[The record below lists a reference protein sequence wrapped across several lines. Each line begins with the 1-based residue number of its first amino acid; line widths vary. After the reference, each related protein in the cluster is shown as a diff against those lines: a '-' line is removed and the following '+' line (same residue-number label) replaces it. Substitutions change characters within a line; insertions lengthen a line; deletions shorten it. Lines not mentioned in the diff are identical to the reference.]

1 MKNHQGSA
9 GWWKTVLG
17 AAIFAMAVA
26 GGKAWAGSVEA
37 GAAGTTL
44 PASGQA
50 VAPVLTPA
58 PRAVQAK
65 PKSLPVKTRKPA
77 QAKRS
82 PHELQRREWDFQHV
96 KTGQLPKA
104 WKAVSGEWGAGPEP
118 EHPGNRI
125 VHQKTVKRNYQM
137 LLSQQS
143 YANFEFSARLR
154 TDSYEHKTSN
164 WQMGLIFRL
173 ADKRHYYKY
182 RITAANIALLRCTPQ
197 PAGVLPD
204 YLGATPA
211 ASATGRSGKPDEQIV
226 LILPF
231 SGRTDTWYTLGAAGY
246 GERLV
251 LKLDGR
257 ELRMLQDPAAG
268 YGRVGVFT
276 YKTRAF
282 VDDFRLFYYPTPE
295 LTTGVMVTK
304 RSFTP
309 RKDRELLIY
318 YVNPA
323 DGEVQVRV
331 LDGKGNVFHILTQG
345 QHSAGLNSITWD
357 AQGLLG
363 EFAKPGQYTIQV
375 IAGEKKF
382 KDTVQVK

>member
-1 MKNHQGSA
+1 MSSRDNFEG
-9 GWWKTVLG
+9 
-17 AAIFAMAVA
+17 
-26 GGKAWAGSVEA
+26 VE
-37 GAAGTTL
+37 G
-44 PASGQA
+44 
-50 VAPVLTPA
+50 
-58 PRAVQAK
+58 R
-65 PKSLPVKTRKPA
+65 
-77 QAKRS
+77 
-82 PHELQRREWDFQHV
+82 
-96 KTGQLPKA
+96 
-104 WKAVSGEWGAGPEP
+104 SGEWGRGSGTRAS
-118 EHPGNRI
+118 GNRV
-125 VHQKTVKRNYQM
+125 VHQKTVKRIYQM

-204 YLGATPA
+204 YLGTTPA

-295 LTTGVMVTK
+295 LTTGVWSRRNLSHPGRTG
-304 RSFTP
+304 TA
-309 RKDRELLIY
+309 DLLCQSR
-318 YVNPA
+318 

-345 QHSAGLNSITWD
+345 HHSAGLNSVTWD

-375 IAGEKKF
+375 TAGEKKI